1 MHILLIEDD
10 LDLGHALQAA
20 LRADGH
26 SSTWLR
32 RCGDAPV
39 QLDPASQ
46 DAVLLDQTLPDGDGR
61 SLLKR
66 WRRQGSMVPVL
77 VITARVALEDR
88 LAGFDGGADD
98 YVVKPFEMPELIA
111 RLRAVLRRC
120 AQQASDEWTLGD
132 LTIEPRRQRA
142 LLDGAELALSPR
154 EYQLL
159 LELARERGS
168 VVPKQQQ
175 LAQRLAPLG
184 EPLEFGTLEVHL
196 ANLRRKIGAERIG
209 TARASMALGESIM
222 LFGKL
227 GVAANRLKADD
238 SLGHAQRET
247 CVRPMVGGGLAW
259 QHTPRMSAA
268 VEYNRYGSHTSE
280 GSRVT
285 QQKAEVGLAFKF

>member
-20 LRADGH
+20 LRAEGH

-32 RCGDAPV
+32 RCADAPP
-39 QLDPASQ
+39 QLDPTAQ

-61 SLLKR
+61 QLLTR
-66 WRRQGSMVPVL
+66 WRRQGSAVPVL
-77 VITARVALEDR
+77 VITARAALKDR

-98 YVVKPFEMPELIA
+98 YIVKPFEMPELIA
-111 RLRAVLRRC
+111 RLRSVLRRC
-120 AQQASDEWTLGD
+120 AQQASDEWTLGN

-142 LLDGAELALSPR
+142 LLDGTELALSPR

-159 LELARERGS
+159 LELARERGG
-168 VVPKQQQ
+168 VVPKHA

-209 TARASMALGESIM
+209 TLR
-222 LFGKL
+222 
-227 GVAANRLKADD
+227 GV
-238 SLGHAQRET
+238 GYW
-247 CVRPMVGGGLAW
+247 LAC
-259 QHTPRMSAA
+259 A
-268 VEYNRYGSHTSE
+268 
-280 GSRVT
+280 
-285 QQKAEVGLAFKF
+285 